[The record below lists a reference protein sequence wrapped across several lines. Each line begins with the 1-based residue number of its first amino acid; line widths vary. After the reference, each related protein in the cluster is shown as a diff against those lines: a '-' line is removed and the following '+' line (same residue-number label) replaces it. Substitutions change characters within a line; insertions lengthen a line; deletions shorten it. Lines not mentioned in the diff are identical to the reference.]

1 MLSAGQQ
8 MPVPT
13 GMQPVPQRICD
24 EGHDAVHAK
33 LEQVRPLGQS
43 ALVQHAS
50 AAMQLDP
57 HTR

>member
-1 MLSAGQQ
+1 M
-8 MPVPT
+8 
-13 GMQPVPQRICD
+13 PQRICD